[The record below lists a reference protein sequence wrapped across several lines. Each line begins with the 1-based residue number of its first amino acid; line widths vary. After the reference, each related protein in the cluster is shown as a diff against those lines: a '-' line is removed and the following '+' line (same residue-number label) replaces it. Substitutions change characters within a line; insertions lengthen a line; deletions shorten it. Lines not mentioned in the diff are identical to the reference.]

1 MVSIRSKSVLS
12 STLFVIL
19 HVCFWVLF
27 LATPLVFRNHPPPN
41 PGPRP
46 PSLPDYYFLIFN
58 LLDIPFFYINAYYLI
73 PKILRKKGIVWY
85 IFLVLGVVFVALI
98 INHSIREYL
107 FHLHN
112 PVRGGFKRPFH
123 IGNLFPLFFTWA
135 FSTSFRI
142 VSDNLVME
150 QNRKEQETERLKS
163 ELSFL
168 RSQVSPHFM
177 FNVLNSLAALARKKS
192 ELVEPVIIKLS
203 ELMRYMLYE
212 SADTQVSLDKE
223 VQYLQSYI
231 DLQKLRFGDDVKII
245 FEIVHPMAS
254 QSIEPMLLIPFVENA
269 FKHGVGMIEQ
279 PIIELTLEANEKRL
293 IFTIKNKVNQLFQE
307 KKDRASG
314 IGLANVKRRLDL
326 LYPDAHSLE
335 VIQQD
340 TIYQV
345 ILELDFKHDRVLSL
359 KKSTL

>member
-1 MVSIRSKSVLS
+1 M
-12 STLFVIL
+12 
-19 HVCFWVLF
+19 
-27 LATPLVFRNHPPPN
+27 
-41 PGPRP
+41 
-46 PSLPDYYFLIFN
+46 
-58 LLDIPFFYINAYYLI
+58 I